1 MRTLS
6 IIGIIVLILGIAAFV
21 VPLPHSEHHGVKVG
35 DSQVGI
41 TTQHDEKIP
50 PVAAG
55 LVCMVGVVLLIAGSR
70 K

>member
-1 MRTLS
+1 MRTLT
-6 IIGIIVLILGIAAFV
+6 IIGIIVLALGIAAFV
-21 VPLPHSEHHGVKVG
+21 VPLPKSEHHGVKIG

-41 TTQHDEKIP
+41 TTRHSEKIP

-55 LVCMVGVVLLIAGSR
+55 LICVVGAVLLVAATR

>member
-1 MRTLS
+1 MRTLTL
-6 IIGIIVLILGIAAFV
+6 IGIIVLVLEIAAFI
-21 VPLPHSEHHGVKVG
+21 VPLPQSEHHGVKIG

-41 TTQHDEKIP
+41 TTQHSEKIP

-55 LVCMVGVVLLIAGSR
+55 LICVVGAVLLLAGTR